1 MCSPGRHSSPIM
13 DWTKLP
19 PEVLEIILTHL
30 DLDTVKALRLTD
42 RKLADKCIG
51 PCFLS
56 SIQQPIF
63 DVSSH
68 SLRSLYALACNPALS
83 NMIYSLTF
91 LAISLH
97 SSELM
102 KNVSSAKR
110 TVRKSHG
117 SFVTATTVAYPPE
130 ELSNAKNDLNWLRGQ
145 KKARA
150 NELSSEMIELIHFA
164 LKGFGELNSIQL
176 DGAVITGRTQR
187 ESTWNDEWHPLW
199 KRGSHVFSLVITA
212 MAQSGISVKKFD
224 AYRSTPRCCI
234 PSGDITTYA
243 SSLNPSQLGL
253 VGKGLESLKL
263 SISAEVQNARDL
275 ANALKIVGPDEYTPD
290 GLLSRDDPG
299 AELADGTPGIT
310 PLLKSVSALRELDL
324 SFRHTLKD
332 GTTDSY
338 DRIIESI
345 AHETQ
350 FPILEKCAY
359 SGFLA
364 KRDSILLFLQKHPDL
379 RSFTLHECVLTT
391 GSWTPI
397 FSHLD
402 QSMPR
407 LENVSFSNLYGKH
420 KQEEEGKQEVDG
432 AVKYLKILLKIL
444 LKISL
449 IEKFSPLANKFE
461 YELQWDLETRK
472 SHFEA

>member
-1 MCSPGRHSSPIM
+1 
-13 DWTKLP
+13 
-19 PEVLEIILTHL
+19 
-30 DLDTVKALRLTD
+30 
-42 RKLADKCIG
+42 
-51 PCFLS
+51 
-56 SIQQPIF
+56 
-63 DVSSH
+63 
-68 SLRSLYALACNPALS
+68 
-83 NMIYSLTF
+83 
-91 LAISLH
+91 
-97 SSELM
+97 M

-224 AYRSTPRCCI
+224 AYRR
-234 PSGDITTYA
+234 
-243 SSLNPSQLGL
+243 L